1 MTEQQI
7 DPRERELDSWM
18 ARAYEAEK
26 RAWKAE
32 QRLAGW
38 MEHWNAT
45 ARTGAVDE
53 VAAVLDAN
61 TRADQAELDRDN
73 ARRRLR
79 ETEALL
85 DQAGHERDEARA
97 ERDHFHEVAATF
109 RDKFNAAERRADEAE
124 ARIAEEKRL
133 RMKATAAATEAEAR
147 FQAVEDV
154 LAAWHVEPG
163 ESGLADDLL
172 RALNT

>member
-1 MTEQQI
+1 MTEQQG
-7 DPRERELDSWM
+7 RELDSWM
-18 ARAYEAEK
+18 TRAYEAEK

-32 QRLAGW
+32 KRLAAW

-61 TRADQAELDRDN
+61 ARADQAEARIMHLEAAAQVLVKEALDAEN
-73 ARRRLR
+73 ARDESRRGK
-79 ETEALL
+79 A
-85 DQAGHERDEARA
+85 
-97 ERDHFHEVAATF
+97 
-109 RDKFNAAERRADEAE
+109 EAE
-124 ARIAEEKRL
+124 ARI
-133 RMKATAAATEAEAR
+133 
-147 FQAVEDV
+147 QAVEDV

-172 RALNT
+172 RALDT

>member
-1 MTEQQI
+1 MTEQQ
-7 DPRERELDSWM
+7 ERELDSWM
-18 ARAYEAEK
+18 THAYEAEK

-32 QRLAGW
+32 KRLAAW

-61 TRADQAELDRDN
+61 ARADQAEARIMHLEATAQVLVKEALDAEN
-73 ARRRLR
+73 ARDESRRGK
-79 ETEALL
+79 A
-85 DQAGHERDEARA
+85 
-97 ERDHFHEVAATF
+97 
-109 RDKFNAAERRADEAE
+109 EAE
-124 ARIAEEKRL
+124 ARI
-133 RMKATAAATEAEAR
+133 
-147 FQAVEDV
+147 QAVEDV

-172 RALNT
+172 RALDGDA